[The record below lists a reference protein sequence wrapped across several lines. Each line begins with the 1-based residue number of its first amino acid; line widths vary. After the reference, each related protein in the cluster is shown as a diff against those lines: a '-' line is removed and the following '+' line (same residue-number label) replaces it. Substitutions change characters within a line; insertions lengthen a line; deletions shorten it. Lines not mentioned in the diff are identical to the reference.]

1 MPGGRLSTLFWEI
14 ENLRDH
20 HLPAMLSR
28 YRTDLEVSFRNRSYH
43 ACETIESRFMQHF
56 FHNLC
61 KRERISSAIWLHDG
75 MWIAQEV
82 SDDAIRLAEV
92 ESLRHVFPGVEEQE
106 PIFTIVSLTTHFTR
120 LVEQLSSRETGPPLW
135 PELPRR
141 FRHCITPQ
149 HAPPCFQ
156 QKTADPRAEEKQ
168 DHYIERVH
176 KRPRL

>member
-1 MPGGRLSTLFWEI
+1 MCRNVAVTPIAQLREAIIAESQGIVQDPHALAKHLPLRLLNTNASCTLAFAHEQGYMPGGRLSALFWEI

-92 ESLRHVFPGVEEQE
+92 ESLRHVFPGIEEQE
-106 PIFTIVSLTTHFTR
+106 PIFTIA
-120 LVEQLSSRETGPPLW
+120 SREW
-135 PELPRR
+135 
-141 FRHCITPQ
+141 Q
-149 HAPPCFQ
+149 
-156 QKTADPRAEEKQ
+156 
-168 DHYIERVH
+168 
-176 KRPRL
+176 